1 MTTTSMPS
9 HRNSI
14 PFASWCPLPT
24 KSILSWMSSSS
35 RLCFSRYAG
44 LTSRQLSK
52 LYQYLEAKCCA
63 PCPGHSLTCLG
74 LVPKKTVQRFDMQSP
89 LTRSGH
95 VKQQHDHKLLCL
107 SYPKPSPKQAKAQE
121 ISRNTKHIMHIG
133 MVIHTKIGRLVK
145 LLIEI
150 IDLLQV

>member
-14 PFASWCPLPT
+14 PFASGCPHPT

-74 LVPKKTVQRFDMQSP
+74 LVQKKTVQRFDMQSP

-107 SYPKPSPKQAKAQE
+107 SYPKPSPNKQKPKKSPETQ
-121 ISRNTKHIMHIG
+121 STSCTSV